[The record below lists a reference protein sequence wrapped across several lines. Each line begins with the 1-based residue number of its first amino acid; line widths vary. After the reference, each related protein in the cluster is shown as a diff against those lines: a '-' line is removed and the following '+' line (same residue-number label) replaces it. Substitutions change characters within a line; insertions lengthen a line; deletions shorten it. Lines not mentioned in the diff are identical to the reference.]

1 MSFDFVS
8 AKGFFAATVS
18 FSDEEAFLGFTLS
31 SFFISQDPSSLDSA
45 LAVGWQ
51 MVVDDVELI
60 VDLIAASTELSLKNN
75 SKFFGLQHKLKTRGS
90 GNALRDAS
98 T

>member
-8 AKGFFAATVS
+8 DNGFFAATVS

-31 SFFISQDPSSLDSA
+31 SFFISQVPSSLDSA

-51 MVVDDVELI
+51 MVVDYVELI
-60 VDLIAASTELSLKNN
+60 VDFIAASTELSLRTIP
-75 SKFFGLQHKLKTRGS
+75 SCS
-90 GNALRDAS
+90 AS
-98 T
+98 NIS